1 MQTASHPRTVSA
13 SEVAA
18 LSPEKIA
25 KLVNDQSIE
34 NAQLRHQLEWF
45 KRQIFGQK
53 SERRLAVS
61 TESQSSLGEE
71 FAAKPEQQTA
81 GKKTRIAEHERSTKP
96 KDGSS
101 NDESAL
107 FFDESKV
114 PVETIYLD
122 PETATGLNKD
132 EFEVISEKVTYRLAQ
147 RPGSYVVTKYVRP
160 VLKLRESGKLV
171 SIPAPEG
178 VIKGSRADVSFL
190 AGVVV
195 DKFAYHQPLYRLH
208 RKLADQGFKL
218 SRRT

>member
-1 MQTASHPRTVSA
+1 MQTASHPRTFSA
-13 SEVAA
+13 SDVAA

-71 FAAKPEQQTA
+71 FAAKPELQTA
-81 GKKTRIAEHERSTKP
+81 GKKTRIAEHERNTKP

-114 PVETIYLD
+114 PVET
-122 PETATGLNKD
+122 
-132 EFEVISEKVTYRLAQ
+132 
-147 RPGSYVVTKYVRP
+147 
-160 VLKLRESGKLV
+160 
-171 SIPAPEG
+171 
-178 VIKGSRADVSFL
+178 
-190 AGVVV
+190 
-195 DKFAYHQPLYRLH
+195 
-208 RKLADQGFKL
+208 
-218 SRRT
+218 